1 MTNAEILKARIEA
14 IDKQMKELEAERER
28 LFLELDEELG
38 L

>member
-1 MTNAEILKARIEA
+1 MTSAEILKARIEA
-14 IDKQMKELEAERER
+14 IDKQMAELEKERER